1 MATDGNVVAAGV
13 YISNETSRFPDGL
26 LMKIDKDGNVVW
38 ARSYGGNGTDII
50 SGLKVLDD
58 GSILAVGLTTSFN
71 AGRGD
76 MWLLKVDSIGNVIW
90 ERTYG
95 TLEMDEGTDL
105 EVASGGDI
113 VVTGL
118 STSGGVPHGLV
129 FRADKNGNLKWAK
142 EYTTGSELTILKILP
157 TKDGGGFHVLGYA
170 NLGNG
175 TLGGALLMKLD
186 GNGKIVWARDYY
198 TNGGAVLG
206 RDAAIDPSGNLWL
219 TGMAVT
225 GEGDN
230 TTYYGVLLG
239 VHEGNITAER
249 VYSPRIVFKS
259 LMFDQNGDLWVGGL
273 FGINTSEGAPPLV
286 GKLPPGN
293 GKLPGCRYL
302 SSLNIDTSTP
312 DIAVSDVS
320 MAASKPNG
328 TSRNVIISTKKLRTQ
343 PSVLCTYREGEEKRE
358 VCGPAL
364 MVLLGLSAI
373 PLSRRRS

>member
-1 MATDGNVVAAGV
+1 
-13 YISNETSRFPDGL
+13 
-26 LMKIDKDGNVVW
+26 
-38 ARSYGGNGTDII
+38 
-50 SGLKVLDD
+50 
-58 GSILAVGLTTSFN
+58 
-71 AGRGD
+71 
-76 MWLLKVDSIGNVIW
+76 
-90 ERTYG
+90 
-95 TLEMDEGTDL
+95 
-105 EVASGGDI
+105 
-113 VVTGL
+113 
-118 STSGGVPHGLV
+118 
-129 FRADKNGNLKWAK
+129 
-142 EYTTGSELTILKILP
+142 
-157 TKDGGGFHVLGYA
+157 
-170 NLGNG
+170 
-175 TLGGALLMKLD
+175 
-186 GNGKIVWARDYY
+186 
-198 TNGGAVLG
+198 
-206 RDAAIDPSGNLWL
+206 
-219 TGMAVT
+219 
-225 GEGDN
+225 N